1 MMTALF
7 ALLLLLG
14 APFQNLPHA
23 YPREGAKQ
31 LIDNERVT
39 VWDVTLE
46 KGKPS
51 PMHQHK
57 YDLVSVDLSDA
68 IVKVVNRDGTSQT
81 GAAKVGQVVSV
92 KN

>member
-1 MMTALF
+1 MMTTFF

-57 YDLVSVDLSDA
+57 YDLVGGPVDA
-68 IVKVVNRDGTSQT
+68 IVKVVNPDDTRKLVQP
-81 GAAKVGQVVSV
+81 KWV
-92 KN
+92 KWFQ